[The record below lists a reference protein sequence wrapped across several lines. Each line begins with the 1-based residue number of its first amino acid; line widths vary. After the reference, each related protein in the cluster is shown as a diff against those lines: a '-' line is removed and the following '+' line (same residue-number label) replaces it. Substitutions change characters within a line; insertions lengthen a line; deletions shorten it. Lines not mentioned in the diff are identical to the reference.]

1 MPASLRVLP
10 TRICPSD
17 GSVMTV
23 ESLDEP
29 CHLCEGCE
37 VVRKLRQ
44 SAGRIRAAM
53 KKEAVRRAKALK
65 LAERTQKRKG

>member
-1 MPASLRVLP
+1 MPASQRVLP
-10 TRICPSD
+10 TRICASD

-44 SAGRIRAAM
+44 SVGRIRAAD
-53 KKEAVRRAKALK
+53 KKREVRRAKWLK
-65 LAERTQKRKG
+65 LSERMQQRKS

>member
-1 MPASLRVLP
+1 
-10 TRICPSD
+10 
-17 GSVMTV
+17 MTV

>member
-1 MPASLRVLP
+1 MPANQRVLP
-10 TRICPSD
+10 TRICAAD

-29 CHLCEGCE
+29 CHFCEGCE
-37 VVRKLRQ
+37 AVRKIRQ

-53 KKEAVRRAKALK
+53 KKREVRRAKWLK
-65 LAERTQKRKG
+65 LQESRK

>member
-1 MPASLRVLP
+1 MNGNQLRVLP

-17 GSVMTV
+17 GSLLQV

-44 SAGRIRAAM
+44 SVGRIRAAER
-53 KKEAVRRAKALK
+53 KREVRRAKRLK
-65 LAERTQKRKG
+65 LQETSK